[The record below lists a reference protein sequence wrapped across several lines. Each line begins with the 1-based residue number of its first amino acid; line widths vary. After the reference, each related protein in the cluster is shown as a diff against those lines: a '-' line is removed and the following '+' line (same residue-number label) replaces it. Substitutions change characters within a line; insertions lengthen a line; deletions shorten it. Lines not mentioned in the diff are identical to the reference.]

1 MFSLN
6 QLSPT
11 ITDMIRF
18 DHSHVM
24 VTFHQYTRDK
34 APSVKKALADTICT
48 ALEIHATLE
57 EEVFYPVMRQLD
69 KGEPFIHK
77 AEPEHNEMRRIIAEL
92 RRTSGSDPRHDRL
105 IMELMRDVIHH
116 VADEET
122 TLLPQA
128 ESLMSKARLSELG
141 SQMTKRRMELVA
153 PKAGKLAKSHAVGF
167 SGSTTAMVVGLAS
180 ALFAARAFVKK
191 PGSPMGG
198 TRTWASANSMPH
210 GG

>member
-1 MFSLN
+1 MFSLK

-34 APSVKKALADTICT
+34 APSVKKALAETICT

-69 KGEPFIHK
+69 KGEPFVHK
-77 AEPEHNEMRRIIAEL
+77 AEPEHNDMRRIISEL
-92 RRTSGSDPRHDRL
+92 RRTSGSDPRHDKL
-105 IMELMRDVIHH
+105 ILELMRDVIHH

-128 ESLMSKARLSELG
+128 E
-141 SQMTKRRMELVA
+141 TRMELVA

-167 SGSTTAMVVGLAS
+167 SGSTAAMVVGAAS
-180 ALFAARAFVKK
+180 ALIALRTLVKK
-191 PGSPMGG
+191 PSMPGAN
-198 TRTWASANSMPH
+198 RTWKHANSTP
-210 GG
+210 GQ

>member
-24 VTFHQYTRDK
+24 VTFHQYTKDK
-34 APSVKKALADTICT
+34 APSVKKALAETICT

-105 IMELMRDVIHH
+105 MMELMRDVIHH

-167 SGSTTAMVVGLAS
+167 SGSTAAMVVGLAS

-191 PGSPMGG
+191 PGSPMGN
-198 TRTWASANSMPH
+198 TRTWANANSMPH

>member
-1 MFSLN
+1 MFSMN

-24 VTFHQYTRDK
+24 VTFHQYTKDK
-34 APSVKKALADTICT
+34 SPSVKKALADTICT

-69 KGEPFIHK
+69 KGEPFVHK
-77 AEPEHNEMRRIIAEL
+77 AEPEHNDMRRLIAEL
-92 RRTSGSDPRHDRL
+92 RRTSASDPRHDKIL
-105 IMELMRDVIHH
+105 LELMRDVIHH

-128 ESLMSKARLSELG
+128 ETLMSKARLSELG
-141 SQMTKRRMELVA
+141 SQMTKRRVELIA

-167 SGSTTAMVVGLAS
+167 SGSTTAMVVGGVS
-180 ALFAARAFVKK
+180 ALLALGALVKK
-191 PGSPMGG
+191 PGGKSAN
-198 TRTWASANSMPH
+198 TKTWANANSAPH
-210 GG
+210 AG

>member
-1 MFSLN
+1 MFALN
-6 QLSPT
+6 KLSPT

-18 DHSHVM
+18 DHSHTM
-24 VTFHQYTRDK
+24 VTFHQYTKDK
-34 APSVKKALADTICT
+34 APSVKKALAETICT

-77 AEPEHNEMRRIIAEL
+77 AEPEHDDMRRIIAEL
-92 RRTSGSDPRHDRL
+92 RRTSGSDPRHDKL
-105 IMELMRDVIHH
+105 VMELMRDVIHH

-141 SQMTKRRMELVA
+141 AQMTKRRMELVA
-153 PKAGKLAKSHAVGF
+153 PKAGQLAKNHAIGF
-167 SGSTTAMVVGLAS
+167 SGSTAAMAVGVVS
-180 ALFAARAFVKK
+180 ALLAMRSLVKK
-191 PGSPMGG
+191 PTGAP
-198 TRTWASANSMPH
+198 RNNHTWANANSMPH
-210 GG
+210 GS

>member
-24 VTFHQYTRDK
+24 VTFHQYTKDR
-34 APSVKKALADTICT
+34 APSVKKALAETICT

-69 KGEPFIHK
+69 KGEPFVHK

-167 SGSTTAMVVGLAS
+167 SGSTAAMVVGLAS

-191 PGSPMGG
+191 PGSPMGN
-198 TRTWASANSMPH
+198 TRTWANANSMPH

>member
-24 VTFHQYTRDK
+24 VTFHQYTKDK
-34 APSVKKALADTICT
+34 APSVKKALAETICT

-69 KGEPFIHK
+69 KGEPFVHK

-105 IMELMRDVIHH
+105 MMELMRDVIHH

-141 SQMTKRRMELVA
+141 SQMTRRRMELVA

-167 SGSTTAMVVGLAS
+167 SGSTAAMVVGLAS

-191 PGSPMGG
+191 PGSPMGN
-198 TRTWASANSMPH
+198 TRTWANANSMPH

>member
-24 VTFHQYTRDK
+24 VTFHQYTKDK

-69 KGEPFIHK
+69 KGEPFVHK

-141 SQMTKRRMELVA
+141 AQMTKRRMELVA

-167 SGSTTAMVVGLAS
+167 SGSTAAMVVGLAS

-191 PGSPMGG
+191 PGGGMGS
-198 TRTWASANSMPH
+198 TRTWANANSMPH
-210 GG
+210 GS

>member
-1 MFSLN
+1 MFSIN

-24 VTFHQYTRDK
+24 VTFHQYTKDK
-34 APSVKKALADTICT
+34 SPTVKKALADTICT

-57 EEVFYPVMRQLD
+57 EEIFYPVMRQID

-77 AEPEHNEMRRIIAEL
+77 AEPEHNDMRRMIAEL
-92 RRTSGSDPRHDRL
+92 RRTSGSDPRHDKVL
-105 IMELMRDVIHH
+105 LELMRDVIHH

-128 ESLMSKARLSELG
+128 EMLMSKARLAELG

-167 SGSTTAMVVGLAS
+167 SGSTTAAVVGVAS
-180 ALFAARAFVKK
+180 ALFALSKLVKK
-191 PGSPMGG
+191 PGSAPAA
-198 TRTWASANSMPH
+198 TKTWANASSMPH
-210 GG
+210 GS

>member
-1 MFSLN
+1 MFSLK

-34 APSVKKALADTICT
+34 APSVKKALAETICT

-69 KGEPFIHK
+69 KGEPFVHK
-77 AEPEHNEMRRIIAEL
+77 AEPEHNDMRRIISEL
-92 RRTSGSDPRHDRL
+92 RRTSGSDPRHDKL
-105 IMELMRDVIHH
+105 ILELMRDVIHH

-128 ESLMSKARLSELG
+128 ETLMSKQRLSELG
-141 SQMTKRRMELVA
+141 AQMTKRRMELVA

-167 SGSTTAMVVGLAS
+167 SGSTAAMVVGAAS
-180 ALFAARAFVKK
+180 ALLALRTLVKK
-191 PGSPMGG
+191 PSMPG
-198 TRTWASANSMPH
+198 TNRTWKHANSTP
-210 GG
+210 GQ